1 MAGNKLLGCWG
12 VIVGLFVALF
22 LGWMSFEVLVHFF
35 ALLSTEGVRG
45 ALADAFLLHKLGEL
59 LIISTLVV
67 ATYVGVFRGRAAIG
81 RFSAPARVPL
91 WAGAALNLAARIQM
105 SSADRFSTWTV
116 VLMIVGALSP
126 WVLWAL
132 RGPKRSS

>member
-35 ALLSTEGVRG
+35 ALLSTDGFAG
-45 ALADAFLLHKLGEL
+45 ALADVFFLHKLGEL
-59 LIISTLVV
+59 LIITTLVV
-67 ATYVGVFRGRAAIG
+67 ATYVGVFRGRTAIG

-91 WAGAALNLAARIQM
+91 WVGAALNLAARVQM
-105 SSADRFSTWTV
+105 SGADRFATWTV
-116 VLMIVGALSP
+116 VLIIAGALSP
-126 WVLWAL
+126 WMLWAL
-132 RGPKRSS
+132 RGHKRSS